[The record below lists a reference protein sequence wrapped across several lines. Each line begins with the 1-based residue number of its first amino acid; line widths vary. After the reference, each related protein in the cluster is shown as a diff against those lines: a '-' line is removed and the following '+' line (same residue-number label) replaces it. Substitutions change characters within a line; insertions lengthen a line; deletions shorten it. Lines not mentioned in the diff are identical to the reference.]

1 LLNVGFWQTRAPDG
15 CSSHEKEDF
24 PTMRRIAAVLA
35 IVTCAVTL
43 LSSCGDDDPSE
54 DPGGT
59 TTETKTIEIT
69 FSGDS
74 VEPNGE
80 RVEVKAGQEIELVVK
95 ADEPGEL
102 HVHSNPEQE
111 LEYGAGTTTLKLTLD
126 EPGVVDVE
134 SHHLEKVIVQLEVS

>member
-1 LLNVGFWQTRAPDG
+1 
-15 CSSHEKEDF
+15 
-24 PTMRRIAAVLA
+24 MRRTAAVLA
-35 IVTCAVTL
+35 ILTCAVAL
-43 LSSCGDDDPSE
+43 LSGCGDDEPSD
-54 DPGGT
+54 DPGGA

-80 RVEVKAGQEIELVVK
+80 RVDVKAGQKIELVVK
-95 ADEPGEL
+95 ADEPGEM

-111 LEYGAGTTTLKLTLD
+111 FQYGAGTTTLKMTIE

-134 SHHLEKVIVQLEVS
+134 SHPLEKVIVQLEVS

>member
-1 LLNVGFWQTRAPDG
+1 
-15 CSSHEKEDF
+15 
-24 PTMRRIAAVLA
+24 MRRTAAVLA
-35 IVTCAVTL
+35 ILTCAVAL
-43 LSSCGDDDPSE
+43 LSGCGDDEPSN

-69 FSGDS
+69 FSGDT

-80 RVEVKAGQEIELVVK
+80 RVEVKVGQKIELEVK
-95 ADEPGEL
+95 ADEPGEI

-111 LEYGAGTTTLKLTLD
+111 FEYGAGTTTLTLD
-126 EPGVVDVE
+126 PIEEPGVVDVE

>member
-1 LLNVGFWQTRAPDG
+1 
-15 CSSHEKEDF
+15 
-24 PTMRRIAAVLA
+24 MRRTAAVLA
-35 IVTCAVTL
+35 ILTCAVAL
-43 LSSCGDDDPSE
+43 LSGCGDDEPSD

-69 FSGDS
+69 FSGDT

-95 ADEPGEL
+95 ADKPGEL
-102 HVHSNPEQE
+102 HVHSNPEKE
-111 LEYGAGTTTLKLTLD
+111 IPYGAGTTSTKLTLD

-134 SHHLEKVIVQLEVS
+134 SHDLEVVIVQLEVS